1 MDKRLDYHLRLN
13 LPCTTTNTIAINLHK
28 NVKLHKLQTMP
39 TSKFEVVALDT
50 VITKAAIGVAMESD
64 NKIINID
71 EEQDL
76 DRVTAEQLAK
86 IVQFLLNLED

>member
-1 MDKRLDYHLRLN
+1 MDKRLDYNLRLN
-13 LPCTTTNTIAINLHK
+13 LTCTTTNTIPLNLHK
-28 NVKLHKLQTMP
+28 TVKLYTLQTRP

-71 EEQDL
+71 EEQNL